1 MTTVTRE
8 QAITAA
14 GRILAL
20 ARAERD
26 SLPPRL
32 AAEAAHY
39 AGGPSVDEIERQ
51 IREMRG
57 LPTADA
63 A

>member
-1 MTTVTRE
+1 MTALVTRE
-8 QAITAA
+8 QAIAEA
-14 GRILAL
+14 GRIFAI

-26 SLPPRL
+26 ALPPRL
-32 AAEAAHY
+32 AAEAAY
-39 AGGPSVDEIERQ
+39 QAGGPSVDEIERQ

-57 LPTADA
+57 LPAVA